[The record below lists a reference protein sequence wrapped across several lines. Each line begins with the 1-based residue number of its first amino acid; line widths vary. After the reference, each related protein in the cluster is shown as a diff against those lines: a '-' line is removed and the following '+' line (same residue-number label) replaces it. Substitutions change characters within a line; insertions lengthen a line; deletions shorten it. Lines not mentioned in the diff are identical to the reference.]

1 MIVSFAKTGLVEL
14 LSLDSLAEQLVIVV
28 ILANIIIKIILTL
41 IGFLLFVVNHICH
54 EDSLI

>member
-1 MIVSFAKTGLVEL
+1 MIVSVATTGLVEL

-28 ILANIIIKIILTL
+28 IMANIIIKIILTL
-41 IGFLLFVVNHICH
+41 IDFLLFVVNHICH